1 MNSDSTTVD
10 FDLCMGAVGKA
21 GRVLYAFTEFYLYFY
36 GIDPKF
42 LFENFS
48 VFGCISAA
56 VYCVDES
63 VEQECSIKRGV
74 DVDHLE
80 QLLEKRIDINGQHVS
95 SLLRDARDYCG
106 FERAARAGQAY
117 DLDEVLRISEI
128 RSVDFRLMHHALLQ
142 IASIPYDDEVFEW
155 FRSFEVLMEIEDDLS
170 SVEED
175 AKKGGYNYY
184 CFARNV
190 AGTDAGRVLESLRE
204 SLGQQLNTLGA
215 SLRYRGFT
223 RCAQV
228 LERYRRIVPRRCVP
242 VEEQAGTQKRR
253 AYAARG
259 HS

>member
-63 VEQECSIKRGV
+63 VEQEDSVKKGV
-74 DVDHLE
+74 GVDHLE
-80 QLLEKRIDINGQHVS
+80 QLLATRVDVNEHMS
-95 SLLRDARDYCG
+95 SLLRDARDYCA
-106 FERAARAGQAY
+106 FERAARAGQAVY

-142 IASIPYDDEVFEW
+142 IASIPYDEDVFEW

-170 SVEED
+170 SVKED
-175 AKKGGYNYY
+175 AEKGGYNYY

-190 AGTDAGRVLESLRE
+190 AGTDAGRVLESLRARLE
-204 SLGQQLNTLGA
+204 RQLKTLGA
-215 SLRYRGFT
+215 SLRYRGHT
-223 RCAQV
+223 RCAEV
-228 LERYRRIVPRRCVP
+228 IERYRQIVPRRSVP
-242 VEEQAGTQKRR
+242 VEQPAERQMRR

-259 HS
+259 CS